1 MTETCMLCIQRLSS
15 HIVTESDG
23 SICLQTSLHA
33 ACKCLIG
40 NWVKA
45 PQWPVTDPS
54 HHCTVV
60 CVCVDLFLEDDSFP
74 YYIHYIC
81 NNRLWRWK
89 YRPWAAILLEQN
101 YGLDVCDSLLF
112 FNFNMNSAVGWPF
125 FPSNYSET
133 FICEKFDISRKGH
146 WQPSEQHVW
155 GKYLKFCYCKVK
167 VFKSADQ
174 MLISS

>member
-60 CVCVDLFLEDDSFP
+60 CVCVCVDLFLEDDSFP

-112 FNFNMNSAVGWPF
+112 LILTWILQLGGLF
-125 FPSNYSET
+125 FLQIIQKHLFVRNLT
-133 FICEKFDISRKGH
+133 FLEKAIGS
-146 WQPSEQHVW
+146 PV
-155 GKYLKFCYCKVK
+155 
-167 VFKSADQ
+167 
-174 MLISS
+174 SSMFEANI